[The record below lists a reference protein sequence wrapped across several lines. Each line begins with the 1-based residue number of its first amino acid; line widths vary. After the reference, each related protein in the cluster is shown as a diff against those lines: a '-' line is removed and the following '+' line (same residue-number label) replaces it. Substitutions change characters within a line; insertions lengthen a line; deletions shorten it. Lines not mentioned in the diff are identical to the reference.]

1 MAKPVEIIIDAVDK
15 ASDVAGNIAGS
26 FGKLGNTVS
35 TAFGFALGGV
45 ISGGLSAIAD
55 SVGAIKD
62 GMINGNAEFERY
74 TVQFGVLLGSTDAA
88 KKRLE
93 DLAKFGA
100 STPFE
105 LPEVVQADKVLQG
118 FGLHSEEAAKKFGF
132 SGEEI
137 RTIAGD
143 VASGTGVSFQDM
155 ATYIGKFSSGATGEV
170 ISRFQEMGITTR
182 EELTKLGLEFSK
194 SGQLLSPLPEAT
206 QVVLNLMKKKYGGM
220 MDAQSKTFEGMMSNL
235 QDWVGGT
242 LRTLG
247 QPIFEVLKSKLET
260 LLQFL
265 GSPQVQEGIKGFAN
279 FMAGV
284 IGKGVELVTPILN
297 GLMDTIMK
305 LPTIFLTLKSGS
317 PVLIASALGISPEL
331 VNTVMGIINQVTGV
345 LGQVVAWVQSNWPA
359 IQATINNVI
368 QQVVAFIVSPFMP
381 AVNGII
387 AVFNDV
393 VAWIQTNW
401 PAISAVINQVI
412 QAIVATINDPLIPNF
427 NFVLSV
433 VQKIVL
439 WFQENWPLI
448 QQTFNTVINALM
460 PVVKTVLPALKAIF
474 DDVFNGIKV
483 VVSSVVDA
491 VLGIVKAGMQLLN
504 GDTEG
509 ALNTLKGTFSR
520 IWENILQYLRDIV
533 PKMLTIGS
541 NIIAGIRQGMEAAG
555 ESLKNFLIGLVKSAL
570 GKLADFLDMHS
581 PSMRMHY
588 FGKMM
593 VMGMAQG
600 IQSNE
605 AMAIKAAKDLAEG
618 VSNQVQSAVESTVAA
633 VQGLTG
639 TGSAS
644 TGLQGLGAASA
655 GRGLGLDGREL
666 SHPEPVYGND
676 DAHDRA
682 AFAEA
687 SNRANAI
694 AVQSPRR
701 RQPPIEVHLDGQQ
714 LTARIYPRLSA
725 VTRPGMMRSYAQ

>member
-15 ASDVAGNIAGS
+15 ASGVAQNVAGS
-26 FGKLGNTVS
+26 FGKLGNVVS
-35 TAFGFALGGV
+35 SAFGFALGGV
-45 ISGGLSAIAD
+45 ITGGLSAIAD

-62 GMINGNAEFERY
+62 GMIGGNAEFERY
-74 TVQFGVLLGSTDAA
+74 QVQFGVLLGSADAA
-88 KKRLE
+88 KSRLE

-100 STPFE
+100 TTPFE
-105 LPEVVQADKVLQG
+105 LPEVVQADKIIQG

-132 SGEEI
+132 TGEQI

-143 VASGTGVSFQDM
+143 TASGTGVSFQEM
-155 ATYIGKFSSGATGEV
+155 ATYIGKFSAGATGEV
-170 ISRFQEMGITTR
+170 ISRFQELGITTR
-182 EELTKLGLEFSK
+182 EELSKLGLEFSK
-194 SGQLLSPLPEAT
+194 SGQLMSPLPEAT

-297 GLMDTIMK
+297 GLMNLIMK
-305 LPTIFLTLKSGS
+305 LPTILTTFKSGS
-317 PVLIASALGISPEL
+317 PILIANMLGISPEL
-331 VNTVMGIINQVTGV
+331 VTTVTGV
-345 LGQVVAWVQSNWPA
+345 INRITEALGSVVSWVQANWPA
-359 IQATINNVI
+359 IQATINQVI
-368 QQVVAFIVSPFMP
+368 SQVVAFIVSPFMP
-381 AVNGII
+381 AVNGIAAAI
-387 AVFNDV
+387 GEVVNWV
-393 VAWIQTNW
+393 VANW
-401 PAISAVINQVI
+401 PAIQATISQVI
-412 QAIVATINDPLIPNF
+412 QAIVAIINDPLMPAF
-427 NFVLSV
+427 NFVLSLV
-433 VQKIVL
+433 MKIVA

-460 PVVKTVLPALKAIF
+460 PVVKTVLPQLKQIF
-474 DDVFNGIKV
+474 DDVFNGIKLV
-483 VVSSVVDA
+483 ISTVVDTI
-491 VLGIVKAGMQLLN
+491 LGVVKAGLQLLN

-509 ALNTLKGTFSR
+509 ALNTLKSTFSR

-533 PKMLTIGS
+533 PKMLAIGS
-541 NIIAGIRQGMEAAG
+541 NIIAGIRQGMESAG
-555 ESLKNFLIGLVKSAL
+555 ESLKNFLIGLVRSAL

-593 VMGMAQG
+593 VLGMANG
-600 IQSNE
+600 IEDNQAT
-605 AMAIKAAKDLAEG
+605 AMKAAKDLAEG

-633 VQGLTG
+633 VNTLTG
-639 TGSAS
+639 TGTAS
-644 TGLQGLGAASA
+644 GGLGGLGAA
-655 GRGLGLDGREL
+655 GGEGHTLGDEGFRRTD
-666 SHPEPVYGND
+666 PVYGND

-682 AFAEA
+682 AFAQA
-687 SNRANAI
+687 AARANSQ
-694 AVQSPRR
+694 AVSNPRR
-701 RQPPIEVHLDGQQ
+701 QQPPLEVHLDGQQ
-714 LTARIYPRLSA
+714 ITASVYQRLTP
-725 VTRPGMMRSYAQ
+725 VTRPGMRRSYAQ

>member
-15 ASDVAGNIAGS
+15 ASGVAQNVAGS
-26 FGKLGNTVS
+26 FGKLGNVVS
-35 TAFGFALGGV
+35 SAFGFALGGV
-45 ISGGLSAIAD
+45 ITGGLSAIAD

-62 GMINGNAEFERY
+62 GMIGGNAEFERY
-74 TVQFGVLLGSTDAA
+74 QVQFGVLLGSADAA
-88 KKRLE
+88 KSRLE

-100 STPFE
+100 TTPFE
-105 LPEVVQADKVLQG
+105 LPEVVQADKIIQG

-132 SGEEI
+132 TGEQI

-143 VASGTGVSFQDM
+143 TASGTGVSFQEM
-155 ATYIGKFSSGATGEV
+155 ATYIGKFSAGATGEV
-170 ISRFQEMGITTR
+170 ISRFQELGITTR
-182 EELTKLGLEFSK
+182 EELSKLGLEFSK
-194 SGQLLSPLPEAT
+194 SGQLMSPLPEAT

-247 QPIFEVLKSKLET
+247 QPIFEVLKDKLST

-284 IGKGVELVTPILN
+284 IGKGVEFVTPILN
-297 GLMDTIMK
+297 GLMNLLMK
-305 LPTIFLTLKSGS
+305 LPTIFTTFKSGS
-317 PVLIASALGISPEL
+317 PILIANMLGISPEL
-331 VNTVMGIINQVTGV
+331 VTTVMGIIDKVTGA
-345 LGQVVAWVQSNWPA
+345 LGQVVSWVQANWPA

-381 AVNGII
+381 AINGISAAI
-387 AVFNDV
+387 GEV
-393 VAWIQTNW
+393 VNWIVANW
-401 PAISAVINQVI
+401 PQISAVINQVI
-412 QAIVATINDPLIPNF
+412 QAVVAFINDPLTPAF
-427 NFVLSV
+427 NFVLGL
-433 VQKIVL
+433 VQKIVA

-448 QQTFNTVINALM
+448 SQTFNTVINALM
-460 PVVKTVLPALKAIF
+460 PIVKTVLPQLKQIF

-483 VVSSVVDA
+483 IVSSVVDGI
-491 VLGIVKAGMQLLN
+491 LGVVKAGMQLLN
-504 GDTEG
+504 GDTDG
-509 ALNTLKGTFSR
+509 ALNTLKQTFSR
-520 IWENILQYLRDIV
+520 IWESILQYLRDIV

-555 ESLKNFLIGLVKSAL
+555 ESLKNFLIGLVRGAL

-581 PSMRMHY
+581 PSMRMFY

-600 IQSNE
+600 VQSNE

-618 VSNQVQSAVESTVAA
+618 VSNQVQSAVENTVAA
-633 VQGLTG
+633 VAQLTG
-639 TGSAS
+639 TASSSA
-644 TGLQGLGAASA
+644 GLAGLGAAG
-655 GRGLGLDGREL
+655 GRGLDGREL
-666 SHPEPVYGND
+666 SHPEYQYGNE

-687 SNRANAI
+687 ASRANAT

-701 RQPPIEVHLDGQQ
+701 RQPPVEVHLDGQQ
-714 LTARIYPRLSA
+714 LTTSVYQRLTP
-725 VTRPGMMRSYAQ
+725 VTRPGMRRTYAQ